1 MTGVVRV
8 RRALISVSD
17 KTGLERFARG
27 LHENGVELISTSGT
41 AAYLEELGL
50 PVTRIEDI
58 TGVAEMFEGRV
69 KTLHP
74 KVHGAL
80 LARRDVPGDVTQL
93 AELGIEPIDLV
104 AVNLY
109 PFRRV
114 AARRNAPRDEVIEA
128 IDIGGP
134 AMIRAAAKN
143 HGSVAVV
150 CDPDRYGFLLDE
162 IAESGGVGDETRRSS
177 QRRPSRTP
185 PRTTRRSRT
194 GSPRAIRCPS
204 GC

>member
-1 MTGVVRV
+1 VTGVVRV

-27 LHENGVELISTSGT
+27 LHEHGVELISTSGT
-41 AAYLEELGL
+41 AAFLEELGL
-50 PVTRIEDI
+50 SVTRIEDI

-93 AELGIEPIDLV
+93 AELDMEPIDLV

-114 AARRNAPRDEVIEA
+114 SAGRNARRDEVIEA

-134 AMIRAAAKN
+134 AMIRASAKN
-143 HGSVAVV
+143 HGSVTVV

-162 IAESGGVGDETRRSS
+162 IADSGGISAETR
-177 QRRPSRTP
+177 QEL
-185 PRTTRRSRT
+185 
-194 GSPRAIRCPS
+194 AA
-204 GC
+204 